1 MCDVPELGALSWVSL
16 GQSWSC
22 RRREEAGLGMLGRVQ
37 ISREPVSH
45 TNPDHDAKISG
56 STACLMAPVLCRRLL
71 YVPCCAERL
80 PQRPLWNTGLR
91 PHFL

>member
-1 MCDVPELGALSWVSL
+1 
-16 GQSWSC
+16 
-22 RRREEAGLGMLGRVQ
+22 MLGRVQ

-71 YVPCCAERL
+71 YVLSGC
-80 PQRPLWNTGLR
+80 LR
-91 PHFL
+91 GPFGTQGSAPISFSVVYGV